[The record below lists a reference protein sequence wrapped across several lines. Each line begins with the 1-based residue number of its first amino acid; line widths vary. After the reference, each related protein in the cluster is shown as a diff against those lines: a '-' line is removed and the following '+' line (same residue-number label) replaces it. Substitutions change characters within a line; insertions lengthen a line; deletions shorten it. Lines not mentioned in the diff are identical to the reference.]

1 MPGDSGPRR
10 ALGALAA
17 CVVASLV
24 AAACAQ
30 SPALSQ
36 TGTGRASAAVRD
48 ADAAARDAA
57 AAEAAVLAM
66 VAPRIDEAAAR
77 VVYAGARTYSGALL
91 CADCPAR
98 RLTLT
103 IFPDG
108 TFRML
113 EADEQGAG
121 LRVVHD
127 VGRWSASADAA
138 DTIVLHGDTQ
148 GTRLLRRVAPDGLAI
163 VDNEGREIRGLG
175 NATLSRAPQVD
186 PLPGP
191 LRLVGHYLREDG
203 QPVFVDCLTGR
214 RLPVVGAAPAS
225 GAPQAAR
232 QLAAARAALEDAQQ
246 AIGDSPGT
254 PVLAVVRG
262 YLVPQAGPTGG
273 SGGEALVVAAFE
285 RAMRAG
291 RCEDFIRRAS

>member
-1 MPGDSGPRR
+1 MPGESGPRR

-17 CVVASLV
+17 CVVASVV
-24 AAACAQ
+24 AAACAP
-30 SPALSQ
+30 SPALPD
-36 TGTGRASAAVRD
+36 TGNRRAAAAVRD
-48 ADAAARDAA
+48 AGAAARDTAA
-57 AAEAAVLAM
+57 ADAAVLAM
-66 VAPRIDEAAAR
+66 AAPRIDEAAAR

-91 CADCPAR
+91 CADCPTR

-113 EADEQGAG
+113 EVDEEGAG

-203 QPVFVDCLTGR
+203 EPVFVDCLTGR
-214 RLPVVGAAPAS
+214 RLPVIDAAPAS

-232 QLAAARAALEDAQQ
+232 QLAAARAALDDAQQ
-246 AIGDSPGT
+246 AIGDSPGA

-262 YLVPQAGPTGG
+262 YLVPQGGPPGG
-273 SGGEALVVAAFE
+273 SGGEALVVAAFD

-291 RCEDFIRRAS
+291 RCEDFVRRAP